1 MKAELI
7 AHDGEELT
15 LQVKVKITGSLFE
28 AEQAILDACNEVGQL
43 ATLHAIK
50 RFDTDGS
57 PIQVG
62 GVKFTSK
69 GTTPKFYETPYGAVE
84 IHRHV
89 YQTSKGGKIYCPLEP
104 NARII
109 QNATPRFAQ
118 QISHKYGNLNAP
130 AVCRDLEENHH
141 RKIAHSYV
149 QAVSDCQC

>member
-62 GVKFTSK
+62 GSWKN
-69 GTTPKFYETPYGAVE
+69 
-84 IHRHV
+84 I
-89 YQTSKGGKIYCPLEP
+89 PLNSAWIFFMQP
-104 NARII
+104 NI
-109 QNATPRFAQ
+109 
-118 QISHKYGNLNAP
+118 
-130 AVCRDLEENHH
+130 
-141 RKIAHSYV
+141 
-149 QAVSDCQC
+149 